1 MNSLNRS
8 LLPSPLD
15 YFPAQGLEFKERR
28 GSWRT
33 TRCPFHGGSD
43 SLRINVTSGG
53 WVCMACGEKGGD
65 ILAFHMAHYG
75 LDFASAAKELGVWM
89 PSYSKGG
96 KSPAPFTAKDALG
109 VIRFEALLCAV
120 AACNVARGIVLVEQD
135 RERLV
140 KAAATIEFVAREV
153 L

>member
-15 YFPAQGLEFKERR
+15 YFPGRGMAFIERR
-28 GSWRT
+28 GTWRT

-75 LDFASAAKELGVWM
+75 LDFVGAAKELGVWA
-89 PSYSKGG
+89 PSHLKVGKG
-96 KSPAPFTAKDALG
+96 PAAFSAKDALS
-109 VIRFEALLCAV
+109 VIRFEALLCAI
-120 AACNVARGIVLVEQD
+120 AACNVARGIVLPEPD
-135 RERLV
+135 RKRLV
-140 KAAATIEFVAREV
+140 KAAAAIEFVAREV